1 MQRILHEHGGHLE
14 LLSEPGRG
22 TTARILLPLAERR
35 VRLLGS
41 GDEPHPEPEVSE
53 HERGRDNLPAL
64 LVVED
69 EKNTRDGLRRYFD
82 GKFDIYLAPDVDRR
96 A

>member
-1 MQRILHEHGGHLE
+1 MLFRSVQRILHEHGGHLE

-41 GDEPHPEPEVSE
+41 GDEPAAKPP
-53 HERGRDNLPAL
+53 
-64 LVVED
+64 
-69 EKNTRDGLRRYFD
+69 
-82 GKFDIYLAPDVDRR
+82 PDDTK
-96 A
+96 AKAK